1 MDIRV
6 CWPDVIALCEIVISV
21 GGDGRCGAGYF
32 NSNSYFRLGGNQV
45 GSCCKGKEE
54 DQMFNYTIE
63 MMAID

>member
-6 CWPDVIALCEIVISV
+6 CWPEIIALCEIVISV
-21 GGDGRCGAGYF
+21 ERDGICGVRYI

-54 DQMFNYTIE
+54 DQMFNYTIKL
-63 MMAID
+63 MAID